1 MFNWSAKNLS
11 EILKRISEVLK
22 QAFSQRKPVVNN
34 KVPSPEVVIAI
45 DKQVERKA
53 QETVTE
59 PLTQESV
66 KTEELPAQKVKNEEE
81 LEGEQIMNL
90 LKQGGT
96 NPASSEVTKRL
107 RKFINYEFKFLN
119 EPNFDKTQLQCT
131 EYAHFRVKQKL
142 GATIQWPPTRLRN
155 GKDWP
160 DRLSQ
165 SSFCRVLDDP
175 AQNCT
180 ISFTDGFKTPVMQQ
194 TGHVAFVE
202 EVFQDGRIRISEA
215 NWDNKGSYQEREL
228 TKDEWRNR
236 WGGKFIDFS

>member
-1 MFNWSAKNLS
+1 MFQQTQKLIEIAKS
-11 EILKRISEVLK
+11 ILKNMVQAFAVRKSTTNDRISPPK
-22 QAFSQRKPVVNN
+22 TTIPADQPV
-34 KVPSPEVVIAI
+34 
-45 DKQVERKA
+45 
-53 QETVTE
+53 E
-59 PLTQESV
+59 PKMQKTTIEPFMQESI
-66 KTEELPAQKVKNEEE
+66 KTEESLVKKVKSEEE

-96 NPASSEVTKRL
+96 NPASSEVTKRI

-131 EYAHFRVKQKL
+131 EYAHFRVRQKL
-142 GATIQWPPTRLRN
+142 GVIIQWPSTRPRN

-160 DRLSQ
+160 DRLLQ
-165 SSFCRVLDDP
+165 SNFCRVLDNP
-175 AQNCT
+175 VQNCT
-180 ISFTDGFKTPVMQQ
+180 MSFTDGFKTPVMQQ

-202 EVFQDGRIRISEA
+202 GVFPDGRISISEA

-228 TKDEWRNR
+228 TEDEWRNR

>member
-1 MFNWSAKNLS
+1 MPYQTKKLG
-11 EILKRISEVLK
+11 EILKQIIEVLMR
-22 QAFSQRKPVVNN
+22 AFAVGKSTASDKTSPSKIVTSTTQPVEQ
-34 KVPSPEVVIAI
+34 KV
-45 DKQVERKA
+45 
-53 QETVTE
+53 QEPAAE
-59 PLTQESV
+59 PLTQEVV
-66 KTEELPAQKVKNEEE
+66 KTEESPAQKVKSEEE

-96 NPASSEVTKRL
+96 NPASSQVTKRL

-131 EYAHFRVKQKL
+131 EYAHFRVRQKL
-142 GATIQWPPTRLRN
+142 GVTIQWPPTRPRN

-165 SSFCRVLDDP
+165 SNFCRVLNNP
-175 AQNCT
+175 VQNCT
-180 ISFTDGFKTPVMQQ
+180 MSFSDGFKTHVMQQ

-202 EVFQDGRIRISEA
+202 EVSTDGRIRISEA

-228 TKDEWRNR
+228 TEDEWRNR